1 MFGGSDADDLP
12 SIDELIDD
20 VTTRG
25 EIIPP
30 DVARSVER
38 HAVMCIKHDAGHRFE
53 TDGFDISTCRTAID
67 AIRSEGFEPELW
79 YTSKDVGDDIRK
91 SAERIDRFETDEVDF
106 DFGTDTLPGID
117 GVRVKQAEDGVFRGD
132 VMLLIGEGAVGV
144 PPVQVPTRPVV
155 VREPAGVAVVYL

>member
-53 TDGFDISTCRTAID
+53 ADGFDISTCREAIQAVERD
-67 AIRSEGFEPELW
+67 GFEPSIW
-79 YTSKDVGDDIRK
+79 YTNPSVATDIKRK
-91 SAERIDRFETDEVDF
+91 AEGIERPEFDKDEVEFYD
-106 DFGTDTLPGID
+106 GPPSVD
-117 GVRVKQAEDGVFRGD
+117 GVPVKVAAEGVFRND
-132 VMLLIGEGAVGV
+132 VMLLIGEGSIGV
-144 PPVQVPTRPVV
+144 PPVQVPTRPVI
-155 VREPAGVAVVYL
+155 VREPSGVAVIYL